1 MHRESREIHEA
12 VEAGK
17 ISHEEGR
24 QKLEVLQ
31 RRHHEHEK
39 EVHWKRVKE
48 EIEGAVRSG
57 RMTRKQADAEYERI
71 KKTQKQ
77 KEEVARE
84 LHREI
89 EEEMRGLRIAVR
101 EGEISEEDARREG
114 DEMRR
119 NLERE
124 IHAALRRIDFEGQ
137 ERRIQQSIEEG
148 RISEEDGER
157 RLVEMHRRM
166 ESEERKMHD
175 REREV
180 HRHHQEGEHRGER
193 RYWED
198 EEELWERVA
207 QGLKAAV
214 RLGRMSE
221 GEAREIWEEW
231 RHHDEEDEDHEH
243 DHDGHG
249 EE

>member
-1 MHRESREIHEA
+1 MIIVSVKKNERE
-12 VEAGK
+12 
-17 ISHEEGR
+17 ISHEEKFVKSRRECIGNPGR
-24 QKLEVLQ
+24 FMKRLKQERFLTKRDARKLEVLQ

-101 EGEISEEDARREG
+101 EGEISEEEARREG
-114 DEMRR
+114 DEIRR

-124 IHAALRRIDFEGQ
+124 IHAAHRRIDFEEPGTPY
-137 ERRIQQSIEEG
+137 SP
-148 RISEEDGER
+148 
-157 RLVEMHRRM
+157 VN
-166 ESEERKMHD
+166 
-175 REREV
+175 
-180 HRHHQEGEHRGER
+180 RGGTYQR
-193 RYWED
+193 GGWG
-198 EEELWERVA
+198 A
-207 QGLKAAV
+207 S
-214 RLGRMSE
+214 LGRDAQKN
-221 GEAREIWEEW
+221 GIGREK
-231 RHHDEEDEDHEH
+231 DA
-243 DHDGHG
+243 
-249 EE
+249 